1 MLTSEYVPN
10 EKFNRFNLSQQLNLC
25 LRIVTLGKDSSL
37 NISDSYL
44 QLSSVRSPCQLHI
57 WTLSLLFLQ
66 NSEYG
71 YLVSN

>member
-44 QLSSVRSPCQLHI
+44 
-57 WTLSLLFLQ
+57 
-66 NSEYG
+66 
-71 YLVSN
+71 